1 MRYRRRPWT
10 TLLLCAGIVAAAGF
24 TAGALTEHRQSP
36 DGSGGRSFS
45 ATAFA
50 SARAAAGAGGLSGGA
65 GGAAGSGAGTA
76 AGGGATTGTVL
87 LVDGD
92 TIYLTESSGTVVK
105 VVTGKSTPV
114 LVNGAGTVAE
124 LKVGRSVTVRG
135 VPDSSGDLA
144 ATSVTETG
152 TGTG

>member
-1 MRYRRRPWT
+1 MKYRRRPWT
-10 TLLLCAGIVAAAGF
+10 TLLLCAGIVSAAGF

-36 DGSGGRSFS
+36 SGSGGRSFS

-50 SARAAAGAGGLSGGA
+50 SARAAAGAG
-65 GGAAGSGAGTA
+65 AGT
-76 AGGGATTGTVL
+76 GTGATTGAVL

-92 TIYLTESSGTVVK
+92 TVYLTESSGTVVK
-105 VVTGKSTPV
+105 VVTGKSTLV
-114 LVNGAGTVAE
+114 LLNGPGTVAD
-124 LKVGRSVTVRG
+124 LKVGQSVTVRG

-152 TGTG
+152 ATG

>member
-1 MRYRRRPWT
+1 MKYRRRPWT
-10 TLLLCAGIVAAAGF
+10 TLVLCAGIVSAAGF
-24 TAGALTEHRQSP
+24 AAGALTEHQQNP

-45 ATAFA
+45 ASAFA
-50 SARAAAGAGGLSGGA
+50 SARAAAGGGGLGGGA
-65 GGAAGSGAGTA
+65 GGTTGTGAGT
-76 AGGGATTGTVL
+76 GATTGTVL

-114 LVNGAGTVAE
+114 LVNGAGTVAD
-124 LKVGRSVTVRG
+124 LKVGQSVSVRG